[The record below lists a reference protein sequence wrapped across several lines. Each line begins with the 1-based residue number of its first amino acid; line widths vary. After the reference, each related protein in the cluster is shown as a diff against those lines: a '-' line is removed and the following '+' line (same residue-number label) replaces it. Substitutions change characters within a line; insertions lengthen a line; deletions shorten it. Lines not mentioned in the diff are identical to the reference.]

1 MLSIEAV
8 IRPPVRFDNTK
19 PRLGVWPLVLIA
31 LYLHGTCA
39 IAQSTD
45 SSADKGK
52 SADSSSYRGGSIRIG
67 AFAIADIRSRIY
79 YGPSDLPIALSIDI
93 QEDLGFK
100 DSLLAFRGGFS
111 YRFSKRHAMTI
122 GYYQFDLEGNR
133 RLERTVEIG
142 GSEFEIGL
150 DVASRYEEKLL
161 KIAYDFIF
169 YDDDKVLLS
178 ISPGLHFASIDFSI
192 DALSSLPSP
201 GPSEDVSVTAPLPM
215 LGARI
220 MYRLTPK
227 WSMALASDIFFLS
240 VGDQKGAV
248 TDSSFLFEYQ
258 TNSAFG
264 VGVGLNRFSLDLD
277 IDDGD
282 KRWDV
287 QSVYGGAYMYVVYK
301 F

>member
-1 MLSIEAV
+1 MLSSEAGM
-8 IRPPVRFDNTK
+8 K
-19 PRLGVWPLVLIA
+19 PIARADRRIHRLRIGPLVLVA
-31 LYLHGTCA
+31 LCSHGACA
-39 IAQSTD
+39 FAQSTD

-52 SADSSSYRGGSIRIG
+52 SADSSSYRGGTIRIG

-169 YDDDKVLLS
+169 HDDDKVLLS

-192 DALSSLPSP
+192 AALSSLPSP
-201 GPSEDVSVTAPLPM
+201 GPSEDASVTAPLPM

-220 MYRLTPK
+220 RYRLTPK
-227 WSMALASDIFFLS
+227 WSMALASDVFFLS
-240 VGDQKGAV
+240 IGDQRGAV
-248 TDSSFLFEYQ
+248 TDSSLLFEYQ

-264 VGVGLNRFSLDLD
+264 VGVGLNWFALDLD

-287 QSVYGGAYMYVVYK
+287 QSVYSGAYMYVVYK